1 MFGHARQRHAK
12 DDDMFDLVIS
22 NGTIVDGTGAA
33 PFVGDIAISAGI
45 LAQVG
50 GTVSGDAAEIID
62 ATGLVVTPGFVDIHS
77 HYDGQATFDTE
88 LAPTSGHGVTTVVV
102 GSCGVG
108 FAPARPTDHEL
119 LITTMESVEDI
130 PGDVLRAGLPWNWET
145 FPEFLD
151 ALEQRNFSMD
161 LAAQIGHVAVR
172 TYVMGERGVANEPA
186 SSADIDAMGAIVRE
200 GIQAGA
206 LGFST
211 SRVMGHTTATGDPVP
226 GTFASEDELFG
237 IAASMQG
244 AGRAVFQI
252 AESGADGND
261 PESALKEL
269 DWMRRLSAQF
279 EMPVSFLLLQSAA
292 APDLWREL
300 LDRCTDAK
308 ADGAELVA
316 QVANRPF
323 GMLLG
328 LTARHPFVKRAT
340 FARLLAEC
348 PSFDALVSE
357 LRKPQIRATILG
369 EPDTVET
376 GDKFEGIGLLVVHR
390 PDMVFPLAEQPDY
403 EPSPDESMKARS
415 EQAGVDALELFY
427 DLMLDFD
434 GRALFVVPFFNFAN
448 GTHDDIY
455 EMLIHPASVPG
466 LADGG
471 AHLATI
477 CDASM
482 PTYQISHWVK
492 RRTKG
497 AKLSLEA
504 AVKMHTHDTAAL
516 YGLGD
521 RGTLEVG
528 RKGDLNVIDL
538 DRLDLRMPRA
548 VSDLPAGGT
557 RLTQDAVGYVATVV
571 SGVVTRRNDADTGA
585 RPGRLVRGAR
595 LPAPHVL

>member
-1 MFGHARQRHAK
+1 
-12 DDDMFDLVIS
+12 MFDLVIT
-22 NGTIVDGTGAA
+22 NGTIVDGTGSA
-33 PFVGDIAISAGI
+33 PFVGDIAIKDGL

-50 GTVSGDAAEIID
+50 GSVTGDAAETID

-130 PGDVLRAGLPWNWET
+130 PGDVLRAGLPWNWES
-145 FPEFLD
+145 FPDFLD
-151 ALEQRNFSMD
+151 ALEARRYSMD
-161 LAAQIGHVAVR
+161 IATQIGHVAVR
-172 TYVMGERGVANEPA
+172 TYVMGERGVANDPA
-186 SSADIDAMGAIVRE
+186 TSADIDAMGAIVRE

-211 SRVMGHTTATGDPVP
+211 SRVLGHKTAAGDPVP

-252 AESGADGND
+252 AESGADGQD
-261 PESALKEL
+261 PEAALKEL
-269 DWMRRLSAQF
+269 DWMRRLSAEF
-279 EMPVSFLLLQSAA
+279 KMPVSFLLLQSAA
-292 APDLWREL
+292 APDLWREI

-308 ADGAELVA
+308 EDGAELVA

-328 LTARHPFVKRAT
+328 LTSRHPFVKRAT
-340 FARLLAEC
+340 FARLLAES
-348 PSFDALVSE
+348 PTFEALVAE
-357 LRKPQIRATILG
+357 LRKPETRATILAEG
-369 EPDTVET
+369 DTVAT
-376 GDKFEGIGLLVVHR
+376 GDKFEGIGLLVTYK
-390 PDMVFPLAEQPDY
+390 PELVFPLAEQPDY
-403 EPSPDESMKARS
+403 EPSPDESVKARA
-415 EQAGVDALELFY
+415 EADGVDPLELFY

-434 GRALFVVPFFNFAN
+434 GKALFVVPFFNFSH

-455 EMLIHPASVPG
+455 EMLIHPSSVPG

-497 AKLSLEA
+497 AKLSLES
-504 AVKMHTHDTAAL
+504 AVRMHTLDTATL
-516 YGLGD
+516 FGLGD
-521 RGTLEVG
+521 RGTLTVG
-528 RKGDLNVIDL
+528 KKGDVNVIDL
-538 DRLDLRMPRA
+538 DRLDLLMPRA

-585 RPGRLVRGAR
+585 RPGQLVRGAR
-595 LPAPHVL
+595 

>member
-1 MFGHARQRHAK
+1 
-12 DDDMFDLVIS
+12 MFDLVVK
-22 NGTIVDGTGAA
+22 NGTIVDGTGAGS
-33 PFVGDIAISAGI
+33 FVGDIAITDGV
-45 LAQVG
+45 LVQVG
-50 GTVSGDAAEIID
+50 GTVDGDAAETID
-62 ATGLVVTPGFVDIHS
+62 ATGLVVTPGFVDVHS
-77 HYDGQATFDTE
+77 HYDGQATWDTE

-130 PGDVLRAGLPWNWET
+130 PGDVLRAGLPWDWET
-145 FPEFLD
+145 FPDFLD
-151 ALEQRNFSMD
+151 AVERRQYSMD
-161 LAAQIGHVAVR
+161 IATQIGHVAVR
-172 TYVMGERGVANEPA
+172 TWVMGARGVANEPA
-186 SSADIDAMGAIVRE
+186 TSADIDAMGAIVRE

-211 SRVMGHTTATGDPVP
+211 SRVMGHKTAAGDPVP

-237 IAASMQG
+237 IAASMHG

-252 AESGADGND
+252 AESGADGID
-261 PESALKEL
+261 PEASLKEL
-269 DWMRRLSAQF
+269 DWMRRLSAEF
-279 EMPVSFLLLQSAA
+279 SMPVSFLLLQSAA
-292 APDLWREL
+292 APDLWREI
-300 LDRCTDAK
+300 LDRCLDAK
-308 ADGAELVA
+308 EDGAELVA

-328 LTARHPFVKRAT
+328 LTSRHPFVKRAT
-340 FARLLAEC
+340 FARLLAES
-348 PSFDALVSE
+348 PSFEALVAE
-357 LRKPQIRATILG
+357 LRKPETRAAILA
-369 EPDTVET
+369 EPDTVAT
-376 GDKFEGIGLLVVHR
+376 GDKFEGIGMLVSYR
-390 PDMVFPLAEQPDY
+390 PEMVYALAEQPDY
-403 EPSPDESMKARS
+403 EPSPEESIKARS
-415 EQAGVDALELFY
+415 AAAGVDPLELFY

-434 GRALFVVPFFNFAN
+434 GKALFVVPFFNFSH

-497 AKLSLEA
+497 ARLPLEA
-504 AVKMHTHDTAAL
+504 AVRMHTLDTAAL
-516 YGLGD
+516 FGLGD
-521 RGTLEVG
+521 RGVLEVG
-528 RKGDLNVIDL
+528 KKGDLNVIDL
-538 DRLDLRMPRA
+538 ERLDLLMPRA
-548 VSDLPAGGT
+548 VADLPAGGV

-571 SGVVTRRNDADTGA
+571 SGVVTRRNDADTGE

-595 LPAPHVL
+595 

>member
-1 MFGHARQRHAK
+1 
-12 DDDMFDLVIS
+12 MFDLVVK

-33 PFVGDIAISAGI
+33 PFVGDIAITDGV
-45 LAQVG
+45 LVQVG
-50 GTVSGDAAEIID
+50 GDVDGEATETID
-62 ATGLVVTPGFVDIHS
+62 ATGLVVTPGFVDVHS
-77 HYDGQATFDTE
+77 HYDGQATFDSA
-88 LAPTSGHGVTTVVV
+88 LSPTSGHGVTTVVV

-130 PGDVLRAGLPWNWET
+130 PGDVLRAGLPWDWET
-145 FPEFLD
+145 FPDFLD
-151 ALEQRNFSMD
+151 ALERRQFSMD

-172 TYVMGERGVANEPA
+172 TWVMGDRGVANEPA
-186 SSADIDAMGAIVRE
+186 TSADIDAMGAIVRE

-211 SRVMGHTTATGDPVP
+211 SRVLGHRTAAGDPVP

-237 IAASMQG
+237 IAAAMQG
-244 AGRAVFQI
+244 AGRAVYQI
-252 AESGADGND
+252 AESGADGQD
-261 PESALKEL
+261 PEAALKEL
-269 DWMRRLSAQF
+269 DWMRRLSAEF
-279 EMPVSFLLLQSAA
+279 KIPVSFLLLQSAA
-292 APDLWREL
+292 APDLFREI
-300 LDRCTDAK
+300 LDKCLEAK
-308 ADGAELVA
+308 EDGAELVA

-328 LTARHPFVKRAT
+328 LTSRNPFVKRAT
-340 FARLLAEC
+340 YARLLADSG
-348 PSFDALVSE
+348 SFDDLVAE
-357 LRKPQIRATILG
+357 LRKPDVRAAILA
-369 EPDTVET
+369 EDDTVAT
-376 GDKFEGIGLLVVHR
+376 GDKFEGIGLLVAYR
-390 PDMVFPLAEQPDY
+390 PEMVFLLDERPDY
-403 EPSPDESMKARS
+403 EPGPEESIKARA
-415 EQAGVDALELFY
+415 EAAGVGPLDLFY
-427 DLMLDFD
+427 DLMLGHD
-434 GRALFVVPFFNFAN
+434 GKALFVVPFFNFAHGN
-448 GTHDDIY
+448 HDDIH
-455 EMLIHPASVPG
+455 EMLVHPASVPG

-497 AKLSLEA
+497 PKLALED

-516 YGLGD
+516 FGLGD
-521 RGTLEVG
+521 RGVLAVG
-528 RKGDLNVIDL
+528 KKGDLNVIDL
-538 DRLDLRMPRA
+538 DALDITMPYA

-571 SGVVTRRNDADTGA
+571 SGVVTRRHDADTGA

-595 LPAPHVL
+595 